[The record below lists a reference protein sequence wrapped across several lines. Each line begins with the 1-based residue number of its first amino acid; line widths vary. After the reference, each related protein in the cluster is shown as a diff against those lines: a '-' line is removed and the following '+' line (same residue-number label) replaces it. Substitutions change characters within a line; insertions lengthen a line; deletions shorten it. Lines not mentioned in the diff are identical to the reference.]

1 MNKLGRQE
9 RRTIASSFKFQ
20 TPTTRIAGL
29 GDGPKK
35 VSSPRARSEVNL
47 ILDTHFVIW
56 LLLGSERAS
65 EFPWVGAYRPWG
77 VSPVSLLE
85 IQFLSEVG
93 RLRVRNPDFVEALAN
108 DDRFVI
114 DDTPLTSVFRHA
126 LALGWTRDPFD
137 RLLAAHSLTRRVPL
151 CTIDETIQKNHRLI
165 PNELLR

>member
-1 MNKLGRQE
+1 M
-9 RRTIASSFKFQ
+9 
-20 TPTTRIAGL
+20 
-29 GDGPKK
+29 
-35 VSSPRARSEVNL
+35 SSPRARSEVNL

-65 EFPWVGAYRPWG
+65 EFPWIGAYRPWG

-114 DDTPLTSVFRHA
+114 DDAPLTSVFRHA